1 MNEQNMDPQAAQQ
14 EAEETIASLGT
25 ANDRFKEGFP
35 AWFWGSMI
43 AATVVH
49 FSLFKF
55 WPELE
60 AEDVSVVVSEIEVEN
75 IQPEIDIPPPPAAV
89 SRPATP
95 LIVDSNLVDD
105 DVTIE
110 LTSFE
115 ENPVENLPPPPEEV
129 ETDISQQYVYTPV
142 QVNPVLRN
150 EADIIRQVER
160 VYPVLLKDAGI
171 GGSPVINFYLDAE
184 GNVANFYLRESSGH
198 KSLDDAALSVAHL
211 FKFSPAMNRDKAVP
225 VWVYLPVTFQP
236 K

>member
-1 MNEQNMDPQAAQQ
+1 MNERNVDPQAPH
-14 EAEETIASLGT
+14 EGAETMASQGT

-35 AWFWGSMI
+35 AWFWGSMV

-60 AEDVSVVVSEIEVEN
+60 AEDVSVNVPVIELEN

-89 SRPATP
+89 ARPATP

-115 ENPVENLPPPPEEV
+115 ENPVEHLPPPPDEV
-129 ETDISQQYVYTPV
+129 EADISQRYVYTPV
-142 QVNPVLRN
+142 QVDPRMTNR
-150 EADIIRQVER
+150 EEIIRQVER
-160 VYPVLLKDAGI
+160 VYPALLKDAGI
-171 GGSPVINFYLDAE
+171 GGSPLINFFLDAE
-184 GNVANFYLRESSGH
+184 GNVANFYLRTSSGH
-198 KSLDDAALSVAHL
+198 QALDEAALSVAHL

-225 VWVYLPVTFQP
+225 VWVYLPVTFRP
-236 K
+236 G